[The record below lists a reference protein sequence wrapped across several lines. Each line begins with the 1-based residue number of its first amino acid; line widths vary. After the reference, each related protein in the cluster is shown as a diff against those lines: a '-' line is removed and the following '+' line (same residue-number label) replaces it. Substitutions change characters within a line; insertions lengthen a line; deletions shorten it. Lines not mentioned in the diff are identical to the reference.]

1 MRQYAADD
9 YGAIKERLKEISK
22 DMTEVIEASS
32 GVTFSL
38 GEFIERYLDD
48 NNKPKVT
55 GWLGDIATD
64 IYDGHKIHK
73 ILNCHSAN
81 LKSCVRNVNYEC
93 LKNKKCTPY

>member
-22 DMTEVIEASS
+22 DYMTEVIEASS

-48 NNKPKVT
+48 NNTPKVT
-55 GWLGDIATD
+55 GWLGH
-64 IYDGHKIHK
+64 DGHKIHK

-81 LKSCVRNVNYEC
+81 LKLCVRNVNYEC
-93 LKNKKCTPY
+93 LKNKKCASTLG